1 MHPYYIQQVFNAL
14 RVQAEKIQLLEKQ
27 LQDLKGDIDSIK
39 NNKTASIGPINYH
52 FEQLKIEKLEGTL
65 NIGITPNEGNNLDE
79 AMINGKPIGKEEGV
93 IPTASALSDKIRP
106 EILKYVQEEVPSQFS
121 RLEKEQN
128 LSIDE
133 QYIQMVTQD
142 LLNQMDG
149 RINEYVSQLPAAEEG
164 RRYTEEEST
173 SIVEQIKRDIVTAVE
188 RHLEINI
195 TGRREP
201 HESNRD

>member
-1 MHPYYIQQVFNAL
+1 MHPYYAQQVFNAL
-14 RVQAEKIQLLEKQ
+14 RLQAEKIQQLEKQ
-27 LQDLKGDIDSIK
+27 LRDLQGDVDSIK
-39 NNKTASIGPINYH
+39 NNKSASIGPINYH

-79 AMINGKPIGKEEGV
+79 AMINGKSIGEQEVG
-93 IPTASALSDKIRP
+93 TTALSDQIRP
-106 EILKYVQEEVPSQFS
+106 QILKYVQEEVPSQFS
-121 RLEKEQN
+121 RLEKEKN

-149 RINEYVSQLPAAEEG
+149 RINEYVSQLPATVEG
-164 RRYTEEEST
+164 RGYTDEECA

-195 TGRREP
+195 TGRRETN
-201 HESNRD
+201 EDNGDQ

>member
-1 MHPYYIQQVFNAL
+1 MHPYYAQQVFNAL
-14 RVQAEKIQLLEKQ
+14 RLQAEKIQQLEKQ
-27 LQDLKGDIDSIK
+27 LRDLQGDVDSIK
-39 NNKTASIGPINYH
+39 NNKSASIGPINYH

-79 AMINGKPIGKEEGV
+79 AMINGKSIGRQEVG
-93 IPTASALSDKIRP
+93 TTALSDQIRP
-106 EILKYVQEEVPSQFS
+106 QILKYVQEEVPSQFS
-121 RLEKEQN
+121 RLEKEKN

-149 RINEYVSQLPAAEEG
+149 RINEYVSQLPATVEG
-164 RRYTEEEST
+164 RGYTDEECA

-195 TGRREP
+195 TGRRETN
-201 HESNRD
+201 EDNGDQ

>member
-1 MHPYYIQQVFNAL
+1 MHPYYVQQVFNAL
-14 RVQAEKIQLLEKQ
+14 RIQSEKIQQLEKQ
-27 LQDLKGDIDSIK
+27 LQDLQGDIDSIK

-79 AMINGKPIGKEEGV
+79 AIVNGKPIGEQE
-93 IPTASALSDKIRP
+93 TATTALSDKIRP

-121 RLEKEQN
+121 RLEREQN

-133 QYIQMVTQD
+133 NYIQMVTQD

-149 RINEYVSQLPAAEEG
+149 RINEYVSQLPTAEEG
-164 RRYTEEEST
+164 RGYTEEESA

-201 HESNRD
+201 HESDRD

>member
-1 MHPYYIQQVFNAL
+1 MHPYYVQQVFNAL

-27 LQDLKGDIDSIK
+27 LQDLKGDVESIK

-79 AMINGKPIGKEEGV
+79 AMINGKPIGEQEGETT
-93 IPTASALSDKIRP
+93 TALADKIRP

-121 RLEKEQN
+121 RIEKEQN

-133 QYIQMVTQD
+133 KYIQMVTQD

-164 RRYTEEEST
+164 RGYTDEESA
-173 SIVEQIKRDIVTAVE
+173 SIVEQIKRDIVTAVD

-195 TGRREP
+195 TGRREL

>member
-1 MHPYYIQQVFNAL
+1 MHPYYVQQVFNAL
-14 RVQAEKIQLLEKQ
+14 RIQTEKIRLLEKQ
-27 LQDLKGDIDSIK
+27 LQDLQCEVVSIK
-39 NNKTASIGPINYH
+39 NNNIASIGPINYH

-79 AMINGKPIGKEEGV
+79 AMINGKPIGEQEGV
-93 IPTASALSDKIRP
+93 TPTATALSDKIRP

-133 QYIQMVTQD
+133 QYIQMVIQD

-149 RINEYVSQLPAAEEG
+149 RINEYVSQLPTAEEG
-164 RRYTEEEST
+164 RGYTEEESA

>member
-1 MHPYYIQQVFNAL
+1 M
-14 RVQAEKIQLLEKQ
+14 
-27 LQDLKGDIDSIK
+27 
-39 NNKTASIGPINYH
+39 
-52 FEQLKIEKLEGTL
+52 KIEKLEGTL

-79 AMINGKPIGKEEGV
+79 AIVNGKPIGQQEEGA
-93 IPTASALSDKIRP
+93 PTATALSDKIRP

-133 QYIQMVTQD
+133 NYIQMVTQD

-149 RINEYVSQLPAAEEG
+149 RINDYVSQLPTSEEG
-164 RRYTEEEST
+164 RGYTEEESA
-173 SIVEQIKRDIVTAVE
+173 SIVEQIKRDIVTAIE

>member
-1 MHPYYIQQVFNAL
+1 MHPYYVQQVFNAL
-14 RVQAEKIQLLEKQ
+14 RVQSEKIQLLEKQ
-27 LQDLKGDIDSIK
+27 LQDLQGDIDSIK

-79 AMINGKPIGKEEGV
+79 AIVNGKPLGAQEAG
-93 IPTASALSDKIRP
+93 TTALSDKIRP
-106 EILKYVQEEVPSQFS
+106 QILKYVQEEVPSQFS
-121 RLEKEQN
+121 RLEREQN

-133 QYIQMVTQD
+133 QYVQMVTQD

-149 RINEYVSQLPAAEEG
+149 RINEYVSQLPTGEDG
-164 RRYTEEEST
+164 RGYTEEESA

>member
-1 MHPYYIQQVFNAL
+1 MHPYYVQQVFNAL

-27 LQDLKGDIDSIK
+27 LQDLQGDIDSIK

-79 AMINGKPIGKEEGV
+79 AMINGKPIGEQEGG
-93 IPTASALSDKIRP
+93 ITALSDKIRP

-121 RLEKEQN
+121 RLEREQN

-133 QYIQMVTQD
+133 NYIQMVTQD

-164 RRYTEEEST
+164 RGYTEEESA
-173 SIVEQIKRDIVTAVE
+173 SIVEQIKRDIVMAVE

-201 HESNRD
+201 HESDRD

>member
-1 MHPYYIQQVFNAL
+1 MHPYYVQQVFNAL
-14 RVQAEKIQLLEKQ
+14 RIQTEKIRLLEKQ
-27 LQDLKGDIDSIK
+27 LQDLQCEVVSIK
-39 NNKTASIGPINYH
+39 NNNIASIGPINYH

-79 AMINGKPIGKEEGV
+79 AMINGKPIGEQEGGT
-93 IPTASALSDKIRP
+93 PTASALSDKIRP

-164 RRYTEEEST
+164 RGYTEEESA

>member
-1 MHPYYIQQVFNAL
+1 MHPYYVQQVFNAL

-27 LQDLKGDIDSIK
+27 LQDLKGDVESIK

-79 AMINGKPIGKEEGV
+79 AMINGKPIGEQEGETT
-93 IPTASALSDKIRP
+93 TALADKIRP

-121 RLEKEQN
+121 RIEKEQN

-133 QYIQMVTQD
+133 KYIQMVTQD

-164 RRYTEEEST
+164 RGYTDEESA
-173 SIVEQIKRDIVTAVE
+173 SIVEQIKRDIVTAVD

>member
-1 MHPYYIQQVFNAL
+1 MHPYYVQQVFNAL
-14 RVQAEKIQLLEKQ
+14 RIQTEKIRLLEKQ
-27 LQDLKGDIDSIK
+27 LQDLQCEVVSIK
-39 NNKTASIGPINYH
+39 NNNIASIGPINYH

-79 AMINGKPIGKEEGV
+79 AMINGKPIGEQEGGT
-93 IPTASALSDKIRP
+93 PTAISDKIRP

-164 RRYTEEEST
+164 RGYTEEESA

>member
-1 MHPYYIQQVFNAL
+1 MHPYYAQQVFNAL
-14 RVQAEKIQLLEKQ
+14 RLQAEKIQQLEKQ
-27 LQDLKGDIDSIK
+27 LRDLQSDVDSIK
-39 NNKTASIGPINYH
+39 NTKSASIGPINYH

-79 AMINGKPIGKEEGV
+79 AMINGKPVGEQEEG
-93 IPTASALSDKIRP
+93 TSALSDKIRP
-106 EILKYVQEEVPSQFS
+106 EILKYVQEEVPAQFS
-121 RLEKEQN
+121 RLEREQN
-128 LSIDE
+128 LSIDK

-164 RRYTEEEST
+164 RGYTEEECA
-173 SIVEQIKRDIVTAVE
+173 SIVEQIKRDIVMAVE

-195 TGRREP
+195 TRRRETN
-201 HESNRD
+201 EDNGDQ

>member
-1 MHPYYIQQVFNAL
+1 MHPYYVQQVFNTL
-14 RVQAEKIQLLEKQ
+14 RLQSEKIQQLEKQ
-27 LQDLKGDIDSIK
+27 LQDLKGDVDSIK
-39 NNKTASIGPINYH
+39 NNKAASIGPINYH

-79 AMINGKPIGKEEGV
+79 AIVNGKPIGQQEEGA
-93 IPTASALSDKIRP
+93 PTATALSDKIRP

>member
-1 MHPYYIQQVFNAL
+1 MHPYYVQQVFNAL
-14 RVQAEKIQLLEKQ
+14 RMQAEKIQLLEKQ
-27 LQDLKGDIDSIK
+27 LQDLQGDIDSIK

-79 AMINGKPIGKEEGV
+79 AMINGKPIGEQEGGT
-93 IPTASALSDKIRP
+93 PTATALSDKIRP
-106 EILKYVQEEVPSQFS
+106 EILNYVQEEVSSQFS
-121 RLEKEQN
+121 RLEREQN

-133 QYIQMVTQD
+133 NYIQMVTQD

-149 RINEYVSQLPAAEEG
+149 RINEYVSQLPTAEEG
-164 RRYTEEEST
+164 RGYTEEESS
-173 SIVEQIKRDIVTAVE
+173 SIVEQIKRDIVKAIE
-188 RHLEINI
+188 QHLEINI
-195 TGRREP
+195 TGGREP

>member
-1 MHPYYIQQVFNAL
+1 MHPYYVQQVFNAL

-27 LQDLKGDIDSIK
+27 LQDLQGDIDSIK

-79 AMINGKPIGKEEGV
+79 AMINGKPIGEQEGG
-93 IPTASALSDKIRP
+93 TTALSDKIRP
-106 EILKYVQEEVPSQFS
+106 EILNYVQEEVPSQFS
-121 RLEKEQN
+121 RLEREQN

-133 QYIQMVTQD
+133 NYIQMVTQD

-164 RRYTEEEST
+164 RGYTEEEST
-173 SIVEQIKRDIVTAVE
+173 SIVEQIKRDIVMAVE

-201 HESNRD
+201 HESDRD

>member
-1 MHPYYIQQVFNAL
+1 MHPYYIQQFFNAL
-14 RVQAEKIQLLEKQ
+14 RVQSEKIQLLEKQ
-27 LQDLKGDIDSIK
+27 LQDLQGDVDSIK
-39 NNKTASIGPINYH
+39 NNKTANIGPINYH

-79 AMINGKPIGKEEGV
+79 AIVNGKPLGAQEAG
-93 IPTASALSDKIRP
+93 TTALSDKIRP

-121 RLEKEQN
+121 RLEREQN

-133 QYIQMVTQD
+133 NYIQMVTQD

-149 RINEYVSQLPAAEEG
+149 RINEYVSQLPDAEEG
-164 RRYTEEEST
+164 RGYTEEECT

-195 TGRREP
+195 TGRREAN
-201 HESNRD
+201 ESDSD

>member
-1 MHPYYIQQVFNAL
+1 MHPYYAQQVFNTL
-14 RVQAEKIQLLEKQ
+14 RLQAEKIQQLEKQ
-27 LQDLKGDIDSIK
+27 LRDLQGDVDSIK
-39 NNKTASIGPINYH
+39 NNKSASIGPINYH

-79 AMINGKPIGKEEGV
+79 AMINGKPIGEREDG
-93 IPTASALSDKIRP
+93 TTALSDQIRP
-106 EILKYVQEEVPSQFS
+106 QILKYVQEEVPSQFS
-121 RLEKEQN
+121 RLEKEKN

-149 RINEYVSQLPAAEEG
+149 RINEYVNQLPATEEG
-164 RRYTEEEST
+164 LGYTDEECA
-173 SIVEQIKRDIVTAVE
+173 SIVEQIKRDIVMAVE

-195 TGRREP
+195 TGRRETN
-201 HESNRD
+201 EDNGDQ

>member
-1 MHPYYIQQVFNAL
+1 MHPYYFQQINNAL
-14 RVQAEKIQLLEKQ
+14 RAQSEKIQQLEQQ
-27 LQDLKGDIDSIK
+27 LRDLQEDVNSIK

-65 NIGITPNEGNNLDE
+65 NIGITPNDGNNLNE
-79 AMINGKPIGKEEGV
+79 AMVDGKSLGEQNEGT
-93 IPTASALSDKIRP
+93 TASIADTIRP
-106 EILKYVQEEVPSQFS
+106 EILKYVQEDVPAQFT
-121 RLEKEQN
+121 RLEQEQN

-133 QYIQMVTQD
+133 RYIQMVTQD

-149 RINEYVSQLPAAEEG
+149 RINEYVSQLPTREEG
-164 RRYTEEEST
+164 REYTAEESA

-195 TGRREP
+195 TGRRDSGEG
-201 HESNRD
+201 NRD

>member
-1 MHPYYIQQVFNAL
+1 MHPYYAQQVFNAL
-14 RVQAEKIQLLEKQ
+14 RLQAEKIQQLEKQ
-27 LQDLKGDIDSIK
+27 LRELQNDVDSIK
-39 NNKTASIGPINYH
+39 NTKSASIGPINYH

-79 AMINGKPIGKEEGV
+79 AMINGKPIGEQEEGT
-93 IPTASALSDKIRP
+93 PALSDKIRP
-106 EILKYVQEEVPSQFS
+106 EIVKYVQEEVPAQFS
-121 RLEKEQN
+121 RLEREQN
-128 LSIDE
+128 LSIDK

-164 RRYTEEEST
+164 RGYTEEECA
-173 SIVEQIKRDIVTAVE
+173 SIVEQIKRDIVMAVE

-195 TGRREP
+195 TRRRET
-201 HESNRD
+201 NADNGDQ

>member
-1 MHPYYIQQVFNAL
+1 MHPYYVQQVFNAL
-14 RVQAEKIQLLEKQ
+14 RIQTEKIRLLEKQ
-27 LQDLKGDIDSIK
+27 LQDLQCEVVSIK
-39 NNKTASIGPINYH
+39 NNNIASIGPINYH

-79 AMINGKPIGKEEGV
+79 AMINGKPIGEQEGV
-93 IPTASALSDKIRP
+93 TPTATALSDKIRP

-149 RINEYVSQLPAAEEG
+149 RINEYVSQLPAAGEG
-164 RRYTEEEST
+164 RGYTEEESA

-201 HESNRD
+201 HESNCD

>member
-1 MHPYYIQQVFNAL
+1 MHPYYAQQVFNAL
-14 RVQAEKIQLLEKQ
+14 RVQSEKIQQLEKQ
-27 LQDLKGDIDSIK
+27 LQDLQRDVDSIK
-39 NNKTASIGPINYH
+39 NNKSASIGPINYH

-79 AMINGKPIGKEEGV
+79 AIVNGKPLGGQEEGT
-93 IPTASALSDKIRP
+93 TAITDKIRP
-106 EILKYVQEEVPSQFS
+106 QILKYVQEEVPSQFS
-121 RLEKEQN
+121 RLEREQS

-133 QYIQMVTQD
+133 QYIEMVTQD

-149 RINEYVSQLPAAEEG
+149 RINEYVSQLPTGEEG
-164 RRYTEEEST
+164 REYTEEEST
-173 SIVEQIKRDIVTAVE
+173 AIVEQIKRDIVTAVE

-201 HESNRD
+201 HESDSN

>member
-1 MHPYYIQQVFNAL
+1 MHPYYVQQVFNAL

-27 LQDLKGDIDSIK
+27 LQDLKGDVESIK

-79 AMINGKPIGKEEGV
+79 AMINGKPIGEQEGE
-93 IPTASALSDKIRP
+93 TATALTDKIRP

-133 QYIQMVTQD
+133 KYIQMVTQD
-142 LLNQMDG
+142 LLSQMDG

-164 RRYTEEEST
+164 RGYTDEDSA

-201 HESNRD
+201 HESNCD